1 MPTAKAKTKPATA
14 KRKTKPAKPTK
25 AKAKAKA
32 KPIKVPVMAL
42 RLLELGLE
50 LEETVAEQCTALVD
64 TLGDLAAEQR
74 ATAAATTLA
83 RTRKGTSVAR
93 AYLTVIAD
101 GSPAAADAIV
111 RYCATTDRDRA
122 AMYDAFVA
130 VWPTSTDAAALEAA
144 SVSFGKAIVGD
155 PALLAASVEA
165 ARRLGNAS
173 ALAERTAT
181 LERATRLAPLVKALS
196 EGRTPASVTKQLA
209 AAPADDR
216 RHVYAR
222 VIADQN
228 GFDAEVTVAAIL
240 TLADDAT
247 ITDMSARDR
256 GRRDGA
262 WSPGGGRGSVED
274 ACRGGR

>member
-1 MPTAKAKTKPATA
+1 M
-14 KRKTKPAKPTK
+14 
-25 AKAKAKA
+25 
-32 KPIKVPVMAL
+32 
-42 RLLELGLE
+42 
-50 LEETVAEQCTALVD
+50 VD

-74 ATAAATTLA
+74 ANAAATTLA

-111 RYCATTDRDRA
+111 RYCATMDRDRA

-144 SVSFGKAIVGD
+144 SANFGKAIVGD
-155 PALLAASVEA
+155 PSLLAASVEA

-173 ALAERTAT
+173 ALAERTAK

-196 EGRTPASVTKQLA
+196 EGRIPASATKQLA
-209 AAPADDR
+209 AASADDR

-228 GFDAEVTVAAIL
+228 GFDAELTVAAIL

-247 ITDMSARDR
+247 ITDMALASAVVEMGR
-256 GRRDGA
+256 GAPGA
-262 WSPGGGRGSVED
+262 GRGSVED